1 MGQHFLLSL
10 QVRDLTITQL
20 STMQERIA
28 KKWFRQARWPETDGK
43 PYCPHCGNL
52 RCYEMSRERFKCSAK
67 ECKAVFTVTSGT
79 VFAWRKLPFELWRI
93 LGDEADQAALC
104 AGIGMTSMPSWNLTP
119 AITFG
124 NWFSPISR
132 RQVFEAA
139 ITSLNTISRAVVEE
153 SEPLVRTVR

>member
-1 MGQHFLLSL
+1 MASIRKRGSSWQA
-10 QVRDLTITQL
+10 QVRREGYPPL
-20 STMQERIA
+20 SKSLASKADAMAWARDKERSIDRA
-28 KKWFRQARWPETDGK
+28 E
-43 PYCPHCGNL
+43 
-52 RCYEMSRERFKCSAK
+52 
-67 ECKAVFTVTSGT
+67 
-79 VFAWRKLPFELWRI
+79 LPTELWRI

-124 NWFSPISR
+124 NWFLPISR

>member
-1 MGQHFLLSL
+1 VTPLCFTPPAKTPPAWIGDSQVLLHHWRGAADFVPDHRSPSWRGQFVDGFLDAICLGLS
-10 QVRDLTITQL
+10 VR
-20 STMQERIA
+20 SH
-28 KKWFRQARWPETDGK
+28 P
-43 PYCPHCGNL
+43 
-52 RCYEMSRERFKCSAK
+52 S
-67 ECKAVFTVTSGT
+67 
-79 VFAWRKLPFELWRI
+79 ELWRI

-104 AGIGMTSMPSWNLTP
+104 AGIGMTSMPSRNLTP

-124 NWFSPISR
+124 NWFLPISR